1 MSNEG
6 KNENNSEYVELNY
19 DGKGLTELP
28 IYDEKWGVANNISI
42 RDNKIEKIST
52 FDLPSNL
59 MVFDI
64 GNNPL
69 KTIVGKF
76 PAALRVL
83 DLTNTEID
91 KLPELDISTGGL
103 DLLDIRG
110 TPIAKEKGLSNSFS
124 LGRSD
129 LTQLYY
135 VPEPP
140 VKTIEWVVQ
149 EFQRNLFT
157 EDEIYEPYMRF
168 VTTDSFDQRKEELIA
183 KVRGNDNI
191 CRKLVGEGYII
202 GKIEE
207 SNYYITETLGDELL
221 GLCIFKIKPSSI
233 YIDVICSA
241 VSNKGGGSRIIDIIM
256 NYTNAHYNIKRIDLD
271 SVFDSIGFY
280 EKKGFKKCPDSALCP
295 MAYERPKAGGK
306 RSLLR
311 KRTRK
316 LRGTLTLFLRKR
328 SKRTRRH

>member
-1 MSNEG
+1 MSNEE
-6 KNENNSEYVELNY
+6 NNNSEFVELNY
-19 DGKGLTELP
+19 DGRDLTELP
-28 IYDEKWGVANNISI
+28 MYDEKWAVANSISI
-42 RDNKIEKIST
+42 RDNKIEKINT
-52 FDLPSNL
+52 FDLPSKL

-76 PAALRVL
+76 PASLRVL
-83 DLTNTEID
+83 DLTNTKID
-91 KLPELDISTGGL
+91 TLPELDTSTGGL
-103 DLLDIRG
+103 DLLDIRD
-110 TPIAKEKGLSNSFS
+110 TPLGEKQYSSRSHSLSK
-124 LGRSD
+124 GEIRD
-129 LTQLYY
+129 LYK
-135 VPEPP
+135 VAEPP
-140 VKTIEWVVQ
+140 TKKIEWVVQ

-168 VTTDSFDQRKEELIA
+168 VTTDSFDERKEELIA

-202 GKIEE
+202 GKIED
-207 SNYYITETLGDELL
+207 SNYYITETLGDELI
-221 GLCIFKIKPSSI
+221 GLCIFKIQPSSI

-241 VSNKGGGSRIIDIIM
+241 ASNKGGGSRIIDIIM
-256 NYTNAHYNIKRIDLD
+256 KYTDAHYNIKRIDLD

-295 MAYERPKAGGK
+295 MAYERPKTGGK
-306 RSLLR
+306 RSQLR